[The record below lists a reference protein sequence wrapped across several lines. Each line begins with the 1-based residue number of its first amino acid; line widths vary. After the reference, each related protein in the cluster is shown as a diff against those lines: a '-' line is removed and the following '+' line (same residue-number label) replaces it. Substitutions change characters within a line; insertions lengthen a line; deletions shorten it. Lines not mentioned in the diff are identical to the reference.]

1 MVGMFEERLSSEALS
16 FRFNRLVQE
25 LLHGKLK
32 RNCFQRWEVEILL
45 DIESCEMGPG
55 AKRQALKRYQRAVS
69 RQLAKGCDTPFKL
82 SEYLH
87 RDRTPSDAIL
97 KS

>member
-1 MVGMFEERLSSEALS
+1 MLEESVSGEAVAS
-16 FRFNRLVQE
+16 RFNRLLQD

-32 RNCFQRWEVEILL
+32 RNCFQRWEVDLLL

-55 AKRQALKRYQRAVS
+55 AKRQALKRYQRAVA
-69 RQLAKGCDTPFKL
+69 RQLEKGVGHPFKL

-87 RDRTPSDAIL
+87 RGRNTADAIL

>member
-1 MVGMFEERLSSEALS
+1 MYEQSVSTEVVAS
-16 FRFNRLVQE
+16 RFNRLLQD
-25 LLHGKLK
+25 LLRGKLK
-32 RNCFQRWEVEILL
+32 RNCFQRWEVDLLL

-69 RQLAKGCDTPFKL
+69 RQLEQGVGMPFKL

-87 RDRTPSDAIL
+87 RGRNASDAIL

>member
-1 MVGMFEERLSSEALS
+1 MLEQCLSSEVVS
-16 FRFNRLVQE
+16 SRFNRLLQD

-32 RNCFQRWEVEILL
+32 RNCFQQWEVDLLL

-55 AKRQALKRYQRAVS
+55 AKRQVLKRYQRAVT
-69 RQLAKGCDTPFKL
+69 RQLEKGAEKPFKL

-87 RDRTPSDAIL
+87 KGRNAADAIL

>member
-1 MVGMFEERLSSEALS
+1 MYEESVSSEVVS
-16 FRFNRLVQE
+16 SRFNRLLQE
-25 LLHGKLK
+25 LLRGKLK
-32 RNCFQRWEVEILL
+32 RNCFQRWEVDLLL

-55 AKRQALKRYQRAVS
+55 AKRQALKRYQRAVT
-69 RQLAKGCDTPFKL
+69 RQLEKGADRPFKL

-87 RDRTPSDAIL
+87 RGRNASDAIL

>member
-1 MVGMFEERLSSEALS
+1 MVEETLSSEVVS
-16 FRFNRLVQE
+16 TRFNRLLGE
-25 LLHGKLK
+25 LLRGKLK
-32 RNCFQRWEVEILL
+32 RNCFQRWEVDLLL

-55 AKRQALKRYQRAVS
+55 AKRQALKRYQRAVT
-69 RQLAKGCDTPFKL
+69 RQLEKGANRPFKL

-87 RDRTPSDAIL
+87 GGQSATDAIL